1 MSMAKRMGN
10 KGSWVMYNVGD
21 MVRDFVVLWDV
32 FVCICIL
39 FYIVVI
45 VMELDTSCRFLKQHV
60 NSVSLCV
67 YMQRVK
73 GWRSIWMHEGC
84 PFVSNRHSAF
94 DNGCSIWFS
103 GH

>member
-21 MVRDFVVLWDV
+21 MVRDFGVLRDV

-45 VMELDTSCRFLKQHV
+45 VMELDTSCRFLKFTACKQCFIV
-60 NSVSLCV
+60 CV
-67 YMQRVK
+67 YAA
-73 GWRSIWMHEGC
+73 SEG
-84 PFVSNRHSAF
+84 VEEYMDA
-94 DNGCSIWFS
+94 
-103 GH
+103 

>member
-21 MVRDFVVLWDV
+21 MVRDFGVLRDV

-45 VMELDTSCRFLKQHV
+45 VMELDTSCRFLKYLTACKRCFIV
-60 NSVSLCV
+60 CV
-67 YMQRVK
+67 YAA
-73 GWRSIWMHEGC
+73 SEG
-84 PFVSNRHSAF
+84 VEEYMDA
-94 DNGCSIWFS
+94 
-103 GH
+103 